1 MRQAPTDAPMSSS
14 GVLGQPAVLQQQAVE
29 GQQREALGS
38 AGGGGNALDVA
49 RGQPAVAHVAQ
60 GARAGT
66 QDEWAGT
73 VAHRGSDAS
82 SSHDGSAA
90 LRYDSAGRRPADR
103 ERALDTTA
111 SIVVCAAAVAGLLVA
126 ERRDSQVGKW
136 LTKPVASAA
145 FIAVAV
151 ISGALDSDYG
161 RLILLGLGLC
171 LLGDVLLIPEG
182 RLAVFRA
189 GVFAFLAGHV
199 AFAAAFLT
207 QPRSLAWLAVAAVAL
222 ALALCGRL
230 ALAQSPPAGGH
241 ASAGAGLLPGHRRH
255 DGIGLRSERGRRS
268 AHRCRGR
275 DRVHGFRHFG
285 GA

>member
-1 MRQAPTDAPMSSS
+1 MSSTGRSS
-14 GVLGQPAVLQQQAVE
+14 GSQPCCSSRRSKGSSARPLGPPAA
-29 GQQREALGS
+29 
-38 AGGGGNALDVA
+38 AGMQLDVA
-49 RGQPAVAHVAQ
+49 RRQSTVEHVAQ

-73 VAHRGSDAS
+73 VAHRESDAS

-90 LRYDSAGRRPADR
+90 LRYDSGRAQATDR

-111 SIVVCAAAVAGLLVA
+111 SIVICVAAVAALLVA
-126 ERRDSQVGKW
+126 ERRESQVGKW

-207 QPRSLAWLAVAAVAL
+207 QPRSLRLAGRRGCGARVGAV
-222 ALALCGRL
+222 GRL
-230 ALAQSPPAGGH
+230 ALAQSH
-241 ASAGAGLLPGHRRH
+241 ACRRTCV
-255 DGIGLRSERGRRS
+255 G
-268 AHRCRGR
+268 RCRPTSWSS
-275 DRVHGFRHFG
+275 
-285 GA
+285 AS